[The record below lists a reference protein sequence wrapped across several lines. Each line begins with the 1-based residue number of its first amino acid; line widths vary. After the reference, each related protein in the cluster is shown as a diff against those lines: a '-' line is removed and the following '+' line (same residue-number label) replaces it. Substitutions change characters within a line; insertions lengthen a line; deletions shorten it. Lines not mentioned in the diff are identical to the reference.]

1 MRKSFY
7 ALTVA
12 GITFILLLTACKDDD
27 DLDELEEEADSSDV
41 ELDFRHTQTEEWGEV
56 RKNHIEEIV
65 DQVTD
70 DHENIDIELDGVDPE
85 EAMERLSVEMMDG
98 DPPDIFELDAFG
110 DEIEEYV
117 EEGNLL
123 DLTDFLEEK
132 GLKDEFINLGAF
144 TVDDRVYGLPFEGTV
159 QGFYYNKDVL
169 DDLGG
174 APETWDDFI
183 DVIEQGSEEDYTPFI
198 SQEMGMENMHLSNML
213 NIILERTAGTDAMEK
228 LSEGDAEWTD
238 DEMINALEKF
248 KELSD
253 SDFFAGAEE
262 AEEDMEKQQ
271 EMMEESSGDDE
282 EMMEEMEDMEQKKYK
297 KLLDGDVLFVYDG
310 SIASA
315 SPDEEEETDEEM
327 AESPYGIVALAEEE
341 DKEDMIDDIGFMP
354 LPEISGGKGD
364 QSSLEAQMMSG
375 YGFSGNVNEEEEEAI
390 HHFIEAFWSD
400 ESMDRAA
407 DEGGMIPAKRVDN
420 ISSMDNPIQQE
431 ILDAIHETDET
442 FSGMDGSSVM
452 GSMLMDEVGSEL
464 DDLTE
469 GNESTESI
477 AEDLQSATDNVID
490 QMEEQEDME

>member
-1 MRKSFY
+1 MKKSFY

-12 GITFILLLTACKDDD
+12 GIAFILLLTACKDDD
-27 DLDELEEEADSSDV
+27 LEELEDEADSSDV
-41 ELDFRHTQTEEWGEV
+41 ELDFRHTQTEEWGEA
-56 RKNHIEEIV
+56 RKNHMEDIV

-70 DHENIDIELDGVDPE
+70 DHENIDIELNGVDPQ
-85 EAMERLSVEMMDG
+85 EAMERLSVEMRDG

-110 DEIEEYV
+110 DEMEEYV

-132 GLKDEFINLGAF
+132 GLKDEFLNLGAF

-169 DDLGG
+169 DELGG
-174 APETWDDFI
+174 VPETWDDFI
-183 DVIEQGSEEDYTPFI
+183 DVIEQGSEEDYTPLI
-198 SQEMGMENMHLSNML
+198 SQEMGLENMHLANML
-213 NIILERTAGTDAMEK
+213 NIILERTAGENAMEE
-228 LSEGDAEWTD
+228 LSEEEAEWTD
-238 DEMINALEKF
+238 DEMVNALDKF

-253 SDFFAGAEE
+253 SDFFAGADD
-262 AEEDMEKQQ
+262 AEKNMEKQE
-271 EMMEESSGDDE
+271 EMMEENDDLDDE
-282 EMMEEMEDMEQKKYK
+282 EMMEEMEEMEQEKYK
-297 KLLDGDVLFVYDG
+297 KLLEGDVLFVYDG
-310 SIASA
+310 SAASA
-315 SPDEEEETDEEM
+315 SPDEEEEEDEAM

-341 DKEDMIDDIGFMP
+341 DKEDMLDDIGFMP

-375 YGFSGNVNEEEEEAI
+375 YGFNGNVSEEEEEAI

-407 DEGGMIPAKRVDN
+407 EEGGMVPAKRVDN

-431 ILDAIHETDET
+431 ILDAIHDTDET
-442 FSGMDGSSVM
+442 FSSMDGSSVM
-452 GSMLMDEVGSEL
+452 QSMMMDEIGDEL
-464 DDLTE
+464 NELTE
-469 GNESTESI
+469 DNASTESV